1 MKIGKLTISDL
12 KNLIFDNIKN
22 TNSKILSFGEI
33 GSDCAAIEVGDD
45 IVYLSTDPITGSNS
59 GLGKLAININCNDIA
74 TEGVSPTGIMLT
86 ILAPPHTQKDEIAA
100 IMREAQEEAEKLN
113 VSIIGGHTEITAAV
127 NKIVISATSIGIGKK
142 IDFKKRNTIK
152 AEDRIVITKGIGIE
166 GTGIIAFEKEDELS
180 DIISPK
186 LLQEA
191 KSLLDLTSVVKDGIL
206 ANKFSKGMH
215 DVTEGGLLGALW
227 ESSCFYD
234 LGLEIFYD
242 KIFIHQCTKEI
253 CKYFKID
260 PLKLISSGTML
271 IVVDKNNVTEL
282 LDNLKDNNIKAFDI
296 GKFTNAKEKVLIK
309 NGERLEISPPES
321 DELYKV
327 M

>member
-327 M
+327 I